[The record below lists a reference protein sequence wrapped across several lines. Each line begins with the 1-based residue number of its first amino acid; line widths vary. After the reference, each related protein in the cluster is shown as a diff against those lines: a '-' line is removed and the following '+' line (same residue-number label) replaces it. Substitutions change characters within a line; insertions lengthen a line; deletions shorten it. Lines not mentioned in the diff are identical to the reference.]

1 LDVVGMDAMS
11 AVPWND
17 EEHGVSYE
25 DLATACEEYAELI
38 TRAVTLVKNWKATGD
53 NNLIEVLDYLLQDY
67 DLDSYDFEDIELED
81 DDGTRH

>member
-1 LDVVGMDAMS
+1 MDASMS

-25 DLATACEEYAELI
+25 DLAAACEEYAELI
-38 TRAVTLVKNWKATGD
+38 TRAVTLVKNWKETGD

-67 DLDSYDFEDIELED
+67 DLDNYDFEDIESED